1 MEIKQNNV
9 LGVIILVLILFGAFF
24 GFRYLIMSG
33 GVKPSD
39 YFQKPAD
46 TTTAPAETEKTTE
59 EPKPPYVF
67 LQVEGQEC
75 VSCAELKK
83 NLEQVKPLLNEQIS
97 FETVNILDEP
107 EFGEQFQ
114 INVLPTILI
123 FDANNQMVFR
133 YEGSLSAEQLTQ
145 LFTEMGVKKP

>member
-1 MEIKQNNV
+1 METKQNNV
-9 LGVIILVLILFGAFF
+9 LGVVILVVILLAAFF
-24 GFRYLIMSG
+24 GFRYLTMSG

-46 TTTAPAETEKTTE
+46 TATTPTETEKTTE

-75 VSCAELKK
+75 VSCVELKK
-83 NLEQVKPLLNEQIS
+83 NLEQVKPLLNDQIT
-97 FETVNILDEP
+97 FETVNIVDEP
-107 EFGEQFQ
+107 KFGEEFQ

-145 LFTEMGVKKP
+145 LFTEMGVKKS

>member
-9 LGVIILVLILFGAFF
+9 LGVIILVIILFGAFF
-24 GFRYLIMSG
+24 GFRYLILSG

-39 YFQKPAD
+39 YFQKPAGS
-46 TTTAPAETEKTTE
+46 TTTPSETEKTTE
-59 EPKPPYVF
+59 KPKPPYVF
-67 LQVEGQEC
+67 LQVEGQAC
-75 VSCAELKK
+75 VACEDLKK
-83 NLEQVKPLLNEQIS
+83 NLEQVRPLLNDQIT
-97 FETVNILDEP
+97 FETVNIVDEP
-107 EFGEQFQ
+107 KFGEEFQ
-114 INVLPTILI
+114 IKVLPTILI